1 MHRTDKYSQ
10 HISIIWP
17 VWLNGRLFVFRIKWL
32 WVRVPLQEPTISHF
46 EYFFYFHNTLPCLV
60 VSAEVNFAIFE
71 RLPRSCPVYF
81 HEIYV
86 LEGKAIKTK
95 LLTQKRSKKLFFCP
109 LHLNNDTCQKKKHFD
124 KSRKSTLTLSGRR
137 PISYRNQI
145 SYRNLVS
152 I

>member
-17 VWLNGRLFVFRIKWL
+17 VWLNGRVFVFRTKWL

-60 VSAEVNFAIFE
+60 ASAEVNFAIFE

-95 LLTQKRSKKLFFCP
+95 LLTQKRSKKLFFAP
-109 LHLNNDTCQKKKHFD
+109 
-124 KSRKSTLTLSGRR
+124 
-137 PISYRNQI
+137 
-145 SYRNLVS
+145 S